1 MVRDIVSIREQSH
14 VPGPG
19 KKVRCETSRVIAMC
33 EHRDSFTFH
42 FITIAIGTVEYART
56 IKLAEPRTVWRQIPQ
71 TRREQQSPR
80 VERLLFSSITTNR
93 DPKALSRNLLDRG
106 YTRLDNQPTV
116 SSHFITASG
125 QEFVRT
131 DPVVSEKAVH
141 AVRVFIPR
149 AVVMKRE
156 CPVKIARQEERRRQA
171 RRPRA
176 DDDAVVGLILDR

>member
-1 MVRDIVSIREQSH
+1 MSIREQNH
-14 VPGPG
+14 VVGPG
-19 KKVRCETSRVIAMC
+19 KKVRCKTSRVIVMC
-33 EHRDSFTFH
+33 EHRDSFIFH

-56 IKLAEPRTVWRQIPQ
+56 IKLAEPWTVWCQIPQ
-71 TRREQQSPR
+71 TRREQQSSR
-80 VERLLFSSITTNR
+80 VERLLFSSFITNR

-116 SSHFITASG
+116 RRHFITASG

-141 AVRVFIPR
+141 SVRVFIPR
-149 AVVMKRE
+149 AVVMKGE
-156 CPVKIARQEERRRQA
+156 CPAKIAGKEERRRQA